1 MFIILKHDH
10 ITNKKEVLTII
21 YSDKADTWVRYYL
34 NDQKTQLEDFYKK
47 HEDKYKKSGMSVKY
61 IIEENDKTLT
71 KEETYVEKGYIY
83 NNNIIKYIPII
94 SLEMYE
100 YNAKCL
106 EINKNYTDSRM
117 WENLNKEINHR
128 VLKTMDKDSL
138 YQVFMTVDN
147 NLKLKDAWSTNDY
160 INILNDIL
168 KGFKKE
174 MYSSI
179 AKKLKRYKLSY

>member
-10 ITNKKEVLTII
+10 ITNKKEVLTVI
-21 YSDKADTWVRYYL
+21 YSEKADTWVKYYL
-34 NDQKTQLEDFYKK
+34 NDQKSQLENCDKK
-47 HEDKYKKSGMSVKY
+47 EDDKKGKLTIKYV
-61 IIEENDKTLT
+61 IEENEKTLT
-71 KEETYVEKGYIY
+71 REEIYIEKGYLY
-83 NNNIIKYIPII
+83 DNTIIKKFPII

-128 VLKTMDKDSL
+128 VLKSMDKDSL
-138 YQVFMTVDN
+138 YQVFITIDN

-179 AKKLKRYKLSY
+179 AKKLKRYRLSH